1 MLDFSR
7 KDFNKAISLTD
18 KKSVGIESKW
28 SLVRVESILL
38 KIDGDITKLPNK
50 EIKEA
55 GKYPVI
61 TQEKDKFISG
71 YTNLDNPVTDLPLIV
86 FGDHSCTFKYV
97 NFPFVRGADGTQLLK
112 VNPEKCLPKCFF
124 YLIQLVEIIN
134 SDKYERHFKYLS
146 DAKIPLPPKD
156 IQQQIV
162 SECEAIDTE
171 VKTTEQVIN
180 NSRLEIENKI
190 INLSTQGYIEKK
202 LSEIT
207 HINPSK
213 TELKGIDEN
222 TNISFIE
229 MASVSNDG
237 FIQHKEDRLLKDL
250 KKGSYT
256 YFRENDIIIAKITP
270 CMENGKCALATG
282 LTNDLAMGSS
292 EFHVIRCDEKII
304 SAKYIFS
311 LLNRIKIRQ
320 EAERNMTGSSGH
332 RRVPA
337 SFYEDY
343 KIPIPDTE
351 IQKNLVAQIEQ
362 LENKIIAAQKT
373 INEAA
378 SKKQAVLKHYL

>member
-1 MLDFSR
+1 LDKNRDVKEGDKYITQTEEKITTEGAEKSR
-7 KDFNKAISLTD
+7 FVKEGDF
-18 KKSVGIESKW
+18 
-28 SLVRVESILL
+28 ILSNSMSAGRPYIL
-38 KIDGDITKLPNK
+38 KITGCIHDGWLLLSQFS
-50 EIKEA
+50 EILNTE
-55 GKYPVI
+55 Y
-61 TQEKDKFISG
+61 FYYLLS
-71 YTNLDNPVTDLPLIV
+71 Y
-86 FGDHSCTFKYV
+86 Y
-97 NFPFVRGADGTQLLK
+97 DGVKQ
-112 VNPEKCLPKCFF
+112 
-124 YLIQLVEIIN
+124 Q
-134 SDKYERHFKYLS
+134 LS
-146 DAKIPLPPKD
+146 DNALGGTVKNLNIDRVKTIKIPLPPKD
-156 IQQQIV
+156 IQQKIV
-162 SECEAIDTE
+162 SECEAIDAE
-171 VKTTEQVIN
+171 VQTAEQGVN

-190 INLSTQGYIEKK
+190 INLANQGYSEKK

-213 TELKGIDEN
+213 TELKGVDEN
-222 TNISFIE
+222 TNISFIK

-237 FIQHKEDRLLKDL
+237 FIQYKEDRLLKDL

-282 LTNDLAMGSS
+282 LTNHLAMGSS

-311 LLNRIKIRQ
+311 LLNRVKIRQ

-337 SFYEDY
+337 SFYQDY
-343 KIPIPDTE
+343 KIPVPDLK
-351 IQKNLVAQIEQ
+351 IQQNLVEQIEQ
-362 LENKIIAAQKT
+362 LENKIATAQKI